1 MQNRIDVIPEM
12 ARTANAT
19 AAAATCVPS
28 DTVPAP
34 PAPAQPSMFSFM
46 AATLVSNSI
55 AFESARLG
63 LTAHLET
70 IDQLSAQ
77 AVDAYVIT
85 DEENGRSLSPIR
97 EV

>member
-1 MQNRIDVIPEM
+1 
-12 ARTANAT
+12 
-19 AAAATCVPS
+19 
-28 DTVPAP
+28 
-34 PAPAQPSMFSFM
+34 M

>member
-19 AAAATCVPS
+19 AAGATCVPNE
-28 DTVPAP
+28 TTPAP
-34 PAPAQPSMFSFM
+34 PAPEPSMFSFM
-46 AATLVSNSI
+46 AATLVANSI

-85 DEENGRSLSPIR
+85 DDENARSLSPVR